1 MILYG
6 HSTDNSA
13 KIFSKVVFS
22 HVDNYL
28 QTTNDDTPLQPLDGF
43 TFDLQ
48 RFDFSGSGTETDP
61 YKISTAADLQQLA
74 TDVNGGN
81 TYSGIYFK
89 VTANIDLSEL
99 GEDYS
104 WTAIGTSSKV
114 FAGTFDGGS
123 SEGYKISNLS
133 HSSTNKSY
141 VGLFGNVSGT
151 IKNVTLETVNIS
163 ITASS
168 SNMGENV
175 GGLVGCNDG
184 GTIENVTL
192 ENVNINLKSALIGKS
207 TCNNVGGLV
216 GFNVDGTVTGTV
228 DNGTVNGG
236 EKGTDIGGLVGIN
249 VDGTVTDSTVSGY
262 NHVGG
267 FAGYNGG
274 TINSGTVG
282 VGEVTGSS
290 KVGGF
295 VGVNNGGTVGVGDNT
310 CTASGTVT
318 GNEGSSQV
326 GGFVGTNSGTINSP
340 GFYYSEFANG
350 STNSNEGFEKLYC
363 LTVNVSG
370 DNVTVKISENDY
382 FLKDGNNYYV
392 KKDATVNITADGYTM
407 TFDHDGEGIDDDGTD
422 GTYSM
427 SEDRNAVITLTA
439 IANEPWDGSG
449 TESNP
454 YLITSVED
462 LQTLATKV
470 NEGNNYSGKCF
481 RLTNDLNLSGV
492 SNWTPIGTDINHSF
506 QGTADGGTSITTV
519 SGTGEVVGAL
529 VGDNS
534 GSASNNKFYSTNL
547 TDIGEINGGTGSDN
561 TRYYKVT
568 LEEGVKVSITGDNH
582 NRRHQHLLRGGRCY
596 IVGNTGLQIWHE

>member
-1 MILYG
+1 M
-6 HSTDNSA
+6 
-13 KIFSKVVFS
+13 
-22 HVDNYL
+22 
-28 QTTNDDTPLQPLDGF
+28 
-43 TFDLQ
+43 
-48 RFDFSGSGTETDP
+48 
-61 YKISTAADLQQLA
+61 
-74 TDVNGGN
+74 
-81 TYSGIYFK
+81 
-89 VTANIDLSEL
+89 
-99 GEDYS
+99 
-104 WTAIGTSSKV
+104 
-114 FAGTFDGGS
+114 
-123 SEGYKISNLS
+123 
-133 HSSTNKSY
+133 
-141 VGLFGNVSGT
+141 
-151 IKNVTLETVNIS
+151 
-163 ITASS
+163 
-168 SNMGENV
+168 
-175 GGLVGCNDG
+175 
-184 GTIENVTL
+184 
-192 ENVNINLKSALIGKS
+192 
-207 TCNNVGGLV
+207 
-216 GFNVDGTVTGTV
+216 
-228 DNGTVNGG
+228 
-236 EKGTDIGGLVGIN
+236 
-249 VDGTVTDSTVSGY
+249 
-262 NHVGG
+262 
-267 FAGYNGG
+267 
-274 TINSGTVG
+274 
-282 VGEVTGSS
+282 
-290 KVGGF
+290 
-295 VGVNNGGTVGVGDNT
+295 
-310 CTASGTVT
+310 
-318 GNEGSSQV
+318 
-326 GGFVGTNSGTINSP
+326 
-340 GFYYSEFANG
+340 
-350 STNSNEGFEKLYC
+350 
-363 LTVNVSG
+363 SG
-370 DNVTVKISENDY
+370 DNVTVEISENDY

-492 SNWTPIGTDINHSF
+492 SNLTPIGTDINHSF

-568 LEEGVKVSITGDNH
+568 LEKGIKVSITGDNH

>member
-61 YKISTAADLQQLA
+61 YEISTAADLQQLA

-81 TYSGIYFK
+81 TYSGSYFK

-133 HSSTNKSY
+133 HSPTNKSY

-151 IKNVTLETVNIS
+151 IKNVTLETVNISITASSSNMGENVGGLVGCNDGGTIENVTLETVNIS

-216 GFNVDGTVTGTV
+216 GYNKGGTVNGTVKGVDIGITFGNNVKESKYIGGLVGFNVDGTVTGTV

-249 VDGTVTDSTVSGY
+249 SGNGSVSGTVNYVQVISTLSDSD
-262 NHVGG
+262 VGG

-318 GNEGSSQV
+318 GNEGSSKV

-363 LTVNVSG
+363 LRTCVH
-370 DNVTVKISENDY
+370 I
-382 FLKDGNNYYV
+382 
-392 KKDATVNITADGYTM
+392 KK
-407 TFDHDGEGIDDDGTD
+407 
-422 GTYSM
+422 
-427 SEDRNAVITLTA
+427 VI
-439 IANEPWDGSG
+439 
-449 TESNP
+449 
-454 YLITSVED
+454 
-462 LQTLATKV
+462 
-470 NEGNNYSGKCF
+470 
-481 RLTNDLNLSGV
+481 
-492 SNWTPIGTDINHSF
+492 
-506 QGTADGGTSITTV
+506 
-519 SGTGEVVGAL
+519 
-529 VGDNS
+529 
-534 GSASNNKFYSTNL
+534 
-547 TDIGEINGGTGSDN
+547 
-561 TRYYKVT
+561 
-568 LEEGVKVSITGDNH
+568 
-582 NRRHQHLLRGGRCY
+582 
-596 IVGNTGLQIWHE
+596 